1 MNFCDNQYLQ
11 IMKSLF
17 ILEIVVINMSIL
29 AKARYENHVLKPM
42 QDLPLD
48 EGESVIIEI
57 KRSIA
62 DQMCGLWQLMQKLQI

>member
-1 MNFCDNQYLQ
+1 
-11 IMKSLF
+11 MKSLF

-62 DQMCGLWQLMQKLQI
+62 DQMCGLLATDAKTSDLIIDMEGWD

>member
-1 MNFCDNQYLQ
+1 
-11 IMKSLF
+11 MKSVF
-17 ILEIVVINMSIL
+17 IRVIVVVYMSIL

-42 QDLPLD
+42 EELPLD

-62 DQMCGLWQLMQKLQI
+62 DQMCGLLATDVKTSDLIIDMEGWD